1 MPSCLAT
8 APLLR
13 PRRILLLNKSGTF
26 ALFSR
31 FECPLKDPLP
41 LQGLSNVYLS
51 SRLKWQT
58 LTRAQMGHRLY
69 VFYQLFVDKTNC
81 DTPQKPV
88 SSLRSHFEN
97 MASLKP
103 SPRGQAAHV
112 PSQTSIH
119 RTRGQRDNLGLERS
133 SLDIERR
140 PSPVFSQRN
149 LVINDPQVEVRM
161 PVDLNSLSQP
171 SISSSRQRPLSMISL
186 SSHQSPPTV
195 KVDAPLSP
203 QKPFVMPKARLPSRS
218 PTPSPSRASE
228 MRPRSQHA
236 VPTPPGRS
244 ATTSPIREMER
255 LLAANRNNLPSA
267 KLFPSDTNINHSR
280 LTTNNG
286 PPPVRRAEKP
296 KIPIKPTANKS
307 NTNLETDPVVSSTRA
322 SPFSTPSS
330 SDDNLCT
337 KSARSRSPLVMVS
350 SEKGGQLQQA
360 SANRNPA
367 EQKFGDNGDFHHN
380 SLNSEAPLKFKP
392 HLPSLP
398 NDLPTSRPGLP
409 PRRDPDKK
417 PVQSPKPRPVSMIN
431 RNRPEQSSR
440 QDGFGVL
447 TKPRIPSG
455 HSHTSADGRF
465 SRSEVMPP
473 PRRPETSITTGNCR
487 NEEDDWSLGQ
497 DVSHGLS
504 QVDMNDMLDSEASKS
519 NTSPHPYP
527 NTSNLNRRPP
537 YLRQG
542 VQKID
547 VNYDTKI
554 FDVSSRYVCT
564 TGLVTRAW
572 DFSGNTILNLGHDE
586 KDIRVTALAFK
597 PGASPDDE
605 GLRIWLGTNY
615 GDIQEV
621 DIPSQTL
628 CYLKSAAH
636 NRREVIK
643 IYRYQ
648 NSMWT
653 LDDDGRLYLWP
664 AGEEGLPSLQLAPL
678 ARRVPRGHSFSLII
692 QDTLWIATGKEI
704 RVFRPLAKDDAGFCV
719 TKQALGQYGLGE
731 ITTGAVVT
739 GRFHCVYFG
748 HTDGKVTSYSTDD
761 FSCLGVFNV
770 SVYKINSLIGACS
783 YLWAGFNSGT
793 ICVYDTSTQP
803 WTTKKEWQAHPDHP
817 VSNIL
822 VERSSL
828 WKTGSLRVASIG
840 MDNTI
845 RFWDGMLEQ
854 DWLGVYVAII

>member
-1 MPSCLAT
+1 MYSISFFPDMA
-8 APLLR
+8 
-13 PRRILLLNKSGTF
+13 K
-26 ALFSR
+26 
-31 FECPLKDPLP
+31 
-41 LQGLSNVYLS
+41 
-51 SRLKWQT
+51 
-58 LTRAQMGHRLY
+58 
-69 VFYQLFVDKTNC
+69 C

-97 MASLKP
+97 IASLKP
-103 SPRGQAAHV
+103 SPRGQVGHA

-119 RTRGQRDNLGLERS
+119 RTRGQRDNLGLERN

-140 PSPVFSQRN
+140 PSPAISQRN
-149 LVINDPQVEVRM
+149 LVINDPQVGVGI
-161 PVDLNSLSQP
+161 PVDLKSLSQP

-195 KVDAPLSP
+195 KVDAPLTP
-203 QKPFVMPKARLPSRS
+203 QKPFVMAKARLPSRS

-228 MRPRSQHA
+228 MRPSSHHA

-244 ATTSPIREMER
+244 ATTSPVREVER
-255 LLAANRNNLPSA
+255 LLSANRNDLSTS
-267 KLFPSDTNINHSR
+267 KLFPSDTNINNSR
-280 LTTNNG
+280 LTINSG
-286 PPPVRRAEKP
+286 PPPVRRSEKP
-296 KIPIKPTANKS
+296 KIHIKPIANKR
-307 NTNLETDPVVSSTRA
+307 NTKPETVPVVGSTRA

-330 SDDNLCT
+330 SDDNLRT
-337 KSARSRSPLVMVS
+337 ESARSRSPLAMMS
-350 SEKGGQLQQA
+350 SEKGGQFQQG
-360 SANRNPA
+360 SGNRDPA
-367 EQKFGDNGDFHHN
+367 EQKLGDNGYFHHS
-380 SLNSEAPLKFKP
+380 SLNSEALLKSKP

-398 NDLPTSRPGLP
+398 DDLPISRPGLP
-409 PRRDPDKK
+409 PRRDPDKR
-417 PVQSPKPRPVSMIN
+417 PVQSPKPRPVSMVN
-431 RNRPEQSSR
+431 RNRLEQNSR
-440 QDGFGVL
+440 QESFGII

-455 HSHTSADGRF
+455 HSHISADARF
-465 SRSEVMPP
+465 SRSELMPP
-473 PRRPETSITTGNCR
+473 PRRPENSTATGNRR
-487 NEEDDWSLGQ
+487 NETDDWSLGH
-497 DVSHGLS
+497 DVSQGLS
-504 QVDMNDMLDSEASKS
+504 QVDMNDNIDSEASNS

-527 NTSNLNRRPP
+527 NTSNLNRRLP

-542 VQKID
+542 VQKIEL
-547 VNYDTKI
+547 NYDTKI

-564 TGLVTRAW
+564 TGPVTRAW
-572 DFSGNTILNLGHDE
+572 DFSGNNVLNLGHDE

-621 DIPSQTL
+621 DIPSQTM

-636 NRREVIK
+636 NRREILK

-664 AGEEGLPSLQLAPL
+664 AGEDGLPSLQLAPL
-678 ARRVPRGHSFSLII
+678 ARRVPKGHSFSLII
-692 QDTLWIATGKEI
+692 QDTLWLATGKDI
-704 RVFRPLAKDDAGFCV
+704 RVFRPLAKDDASFCI
-719 TKQALGQYGLGE
+719 TKQALGQYALGE
-731 ITTGAVVT
+731 ITTGAVVA
-739 GRFHCVYFG
+739 GSFHCVYFG

-828 WKTGSLRVASIG
+828 WKSGSLRVASIG
-840 MDNTI
+840 MDKTV

-854 DWLGVYVAII
+854 DWLGVYMLRSFECASC

>member
-1 MPSCLAT
+1 
-8 APLLR
+8 
-13 PRRILLLNKSGTF
+13 
-26 ALFSR
+26 
-31 FECPLKDPLP
+31 
-41 LQGLSNVYLS
+41 
-51 SRLKWQT
+51 
-58 LTRAQMGHRLY
+58 
-69 VFYQLFVDKTNC
+69 
-81 DTPQKPV
+81 
-88 SSLRSHFEN
+88 
-97 MASLKP
+97 MASLTS
-103 SPRGQAAHV
+103 SPRGPVSLA
-112 PSQTSIH
+112 PSQTPIH
-119 RTRGQRDNLGLERS
+119 RTRGQRDNIGLERS

-140 PSPVFSQRN
+140 PSPGFSQRN
-149 LVINDPQVEVRM
+149 LAINNDPQAGVKI
-161 PVDLNSLSQP
+161 PVDLKSLSQP
-171 SISSSRQRPLSMISL
+171 STSSSRQRPLSMISL
-186 SSHQSPPTV
+186 SLHQSPPTV

-203 QKPFVMPKARLPSRS
+203 RKPVVMPKARLPSRS

-244 ATTSPIREMER
+244 ATTSPVREMEG
-255 LLAANRNNLPSA
+255 LLSANRNNLPPS
-267 KLFPSDTNINHSR
+267 KFFPSDTNINHSR
-280 LTTNNG
+280 PTTNSG

-307 NTNLETDPVVSSTRA
+307 NTNLEADPIVSYTRA

-330 SDDNLCT
+330 SDDNLGT
-337 KSARSRSPLVMVS
+337 EFARSRSPLVMVS
-350 SEKGGQLQQA
+350 SEKRGQLQQA

-367 EQKFGDNGDFHHN
+367 QEKFGDNGDFHHN
-380 SLNSEAPLKFKP
+380 SLNSEPPLKFKP
-392 HLPSLP
+392 HLSSLP
-398 NDLPTSRPGLP
+398 NDLTASRPGLP

-417 PVQSPKPRPVSMIN
+417 PVQSPKPRPVSMVN
-431 RNRPEQSSR
+431 RNRPEQNTR
-440 QDGFGVL
+440 QESFGIL

-455 HSHTSADGRF
+455 HSNISADGSF
-465 SRSEVMPP
+465 SRSELMPP
-473 PRRPETSITTGNCR
+473 PRRPETSITTGNRR
-487 NEEDDWSLGQ
+487 NEADDWSVGQ
-497 DVSHGLS
+497 DVSQGLS
-504 QVDMNDMLDSEASKS
+504 QVDINDILDSETS
-519 NTSPHPYP
+519 NINTNPHTYP

-537 YLRQG
+537 FLRQG

-572 DFSGNTILNLGHDE
+572 DFSGNMVLNLGHDE

-605 GLRIWLGTNY
+605 GLRIWLGTNH
-615 GDIQEV
+615 GTIQEI

-628 CYLKSAAH
+628 CYSKSAAH
-636 NRREVIK
+636 NRREILK

-648 NSMWT
+648 NSMWS

-664 AGEEGLPSLQLAPL
+664 AGEEGLPSLQLTPM

-719 TKQALGQYGLGE
+719 TKQALGQYGLGD
-731 ITTGAVVT
+731 ITTGAVIA
-739 GRFHCVYFG
+739 GRFKCVYFG
-748 HTDGKVTSYSTDD
+748 HTDGKVTSYSIDD

-828 WKTGSLRVASIG
+828 WKSGFLRVASIG
-840 MDNTI
+840 MDNTV

-854 DWLGVYVAII
+854 DWLGVYMSRSSECASC